1 MDFIILK
8 SPAKINLGLNVLR
21 KRNDGY
27 HDLETIFYPLL
38 LTDIIKFVKSSYNS
52 FSSNSDALNQK
63 EDNLILRAKRQLE
76 EKVNRKLTT
85 EITLEKKIPI
95 GGGLGGGSS
104 NAATT
109 LIAFNKLFNLK
120 ISFFELS
127 ELALQLGS
135 DVPFFL
141 NPVPCFAESRGEK
154 LIPIPFQLTYPIL
167 IVNPG
172 INISTSSSFS
182 KINPA
187 VPAVRLN
194 TLFSNSSIDLELMKE
209 KVKNDFEEII
219 FKEYPVVGQIKTKL
233 YELGAEFALMTGTGS
248 SVFGIFNNLQKAS
261 FAEDDFKQ
269 KYFTYLNNPF
279 QAGSIT

>member
-1 MDFIILK
+1 MDSIILK
-8 SPAKINLGLNVLR
+8 SQAKINIGLNVLR

-27 HDLETIFYPLL
+27 HDLETIFYPIL

-52 FSSNSDALNQK
+52 FSSSSDELNQK
-63 EDNLILRAKRQLE
+63 EDNLILRAKRLLE

-85 EITLEKKIPI
+85 EITLGKNIPI

-104 NAATT
+104 NAAAT
-109 LIAFNKLFNLK
+109 LIALNNLFNLS
-120 ISFFELS
+120 ISFTELS
-127 ELALQLGS
+127 RLALQLGS

-141 NPVPCFAESRGEK
+141 NPVPVFAESRGEK
-154 LIPIPFQLTYPIL
+154 MLPLRVSINYPIL

-172 INISTSSSFS
+172 INISTSLSFS

-187 VPAVRLN
+187 VPTVRLN